1 MEAVPPLLVALGR
14 LRVVLLRQG
23 ANILTTKTGVV
34 KLADFGVAMSDS
46 EKSNSVVGT
55 PYWSELCLCVVP
67 CYQKLPSPMAIETA
81 TQSQWPCA
89 FS

>member
-1 MEAVPPLLVALGR
+1 MLTRISYRP
-14 LRVVLLRQG
+14 VVGLPHQG

-55 PYWSELCLCVVP
+55 PYWS
-67 CYQKLPSPMAIETA
+67 
-81 TQSQWPCA
+81 QSVCA
-89 FS
+89 V